1 MKLRLAAFAVAALA
15 TLGCKKHAP
24 PPPPPPEVAE
34 VRVDYKGDD
43 LPGAPKLDVAAL
55 TAAAR
60 QAIASSSG
68 LPVHEER
75 ADAGGAPDGKPE
87 AKPEAKIDPRQ
98 RRYKLRVEIEIGAA
112 EDTRAHKGNLRALVG
127 ARLSP
132 IGGDPGALSFEQ
144 TALAERAYTP
154 GKPGEPNWQAHAEH
168 AIRDCVGGVGARV
181 KLAAG
186 DTAAIVAAIDG
197 KDEDLRDEGVRLA
210 AERKEAAAVPA
221 LVKLLKSD
229 DHAVRDRAIGAL
241 AAIGDRR
248 AVRPLTE
255 VAKFNELSDLPKVLD
270 ALATIGGPEA
280 RAYLEFVAS
289 GHDNPEMRELAKQA
303 LGHLERREAER
314 QRDMAAAPT
323 RLSRH

>member
-1 MKLRLAAFAVAALA
+1 MKLRLLAFAVAALLA
-15 TLGCKKHAP
+15 ACKKPA

-34 VRVDYKGDD
+34 VRVDYKGAD
-43 LPGAPKLDVAAL
+43 LPGAPKLDLAAL

-68 LPVHEER
+68 VPVRE
-75 ADAGGAPDGKPE
+75 DGGVDGARP
-87 AKPEAKIDPRQ
+87 DPRQ
-98 RRYKLRVEIEIGAA
+98 RRYRLRVELEIGAA
-112 EDTRAHKGNLRALVG
+112 EDARAKHGNLRALVS

-132 IGGDPGALSFEQ
+132 IGGDVGALAFEQ
-144 TALAERAYTP
+144 TALAERGYVP
-154 GKPGEPNWQAHAEH
+154 GKPGEPAWQAHAER

-186 DTAAIVAAIDG
+186 DTQAIVAAIG
-197 KDEDLRDEGVRLA
+197 GSDEDLRDEGVRLA
-210 AERKEAAAVPA
+210 AERKETAAVPA
-221 LVKLLKSD
+221 LIKLLKSD

-241 AAIGDRR
+241 ATIGDRR

-270 ALATIGGPEA
+270 ALATIGGDEA

-289 GHDNPEMRELAKQA
+289 GHESSEMRDLAKQA

-314 QRDMAAAPT
+314 HRDM
-323 RLSRH
+323 SR